1 MSEKGEY
8 EDIRELAERALAPAV
23 QEQRQLP
30 VPIKPRLDAGIRG
43 ASHSPSPM
51 STATRTAL
59 VQVYNEM
66 HGLIVGVGKNYCRK
80 STLKCDE
87 CPLHPFLPSAK

>member
-1 MSEKGEY
+1 
-8 EDIRELAERALAPAV
+8 
-23 QEQRQLP
+23 
-30 VPIKPRLDAGIRG
+30 
-43 ASHSPSPM
+43 M

-59 VQVYNEM
+59 VQISNEM
-66 HGLIVGVGKNYCRK
+66 HGLIVGVGKNYCGK